1 MKCKAF
7 ANMFWC
13 KLFSFTGVVV
23 AEHGETLTLHTGF
36 MFMSC
41 QVSFHVPLLRE
52 LFLTVWTL
60 KRFRPVVAE
69 LVSLQ
74 AVQGEKTLRALR
86 ALVRTLPGV
95 RAGVHVQVTLAGE
108 ALATVGAGVRHLS
121 RVSAS
126 VQQQLTRRQ
135 KRLPARGA

>member
-1 MKCKAF
+1 MQTCF
-7 ANMFWC
+7 GVN
-13 KLFSFTGVVV
+13 FSFFAGVVV
-23 AEHGETLTLHTGF
+23 AEHGEALTLHTGF

-69 LVSLQ
+69 LMSLQ
-74 AVQGEKTLRALR
+74 AVQGEKTLWALQ

-108 ALATVGAGVRHLS
+108 ALAAVGAGVRHLS

-126 VQQQLTRRQ
+126 VQQQLARRQ